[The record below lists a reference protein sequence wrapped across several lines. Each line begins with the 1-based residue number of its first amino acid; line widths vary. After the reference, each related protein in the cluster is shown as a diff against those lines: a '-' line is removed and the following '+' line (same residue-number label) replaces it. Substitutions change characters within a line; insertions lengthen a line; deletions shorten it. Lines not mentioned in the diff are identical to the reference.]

1 MKYLDTVELIKER
14 PEYTAAGV
22 HVGDF
27 WTIVLEERV
36 NGKWFVVFSEFY
48 TAQDIAEISVREED
62 LKVYDKIPEDKKPPK
77 IKGVNYLEPML
88 RKCLGLKDNEPL
100 PEKFQHIDEDE

>member
-1 MKYLDTVELIKER
+1 M
-14 PEYTAAGV
+14 
-22 HVGDF
+22 
-27 WTIVLEERV
+27 
-36 NGKWFVVFSEFY
+36 
-48 TAQDIAEISVREED
+48 REED